1 MDSKRLSDSSAVD
14 SLSTHAAKLAMESA
28 MAPEV
33 VSEALAM
40 ARVRTAPT
48 ID

>member
-1 MDSKRLSDSSAVD
+1 MSDSSAVD